1 MARYTGPKVRLS
13 RRVGVPISDTPK
25 HTTKRQL
32 NPPGMHGY
40 RMRRLRD
47 YGLRLNE
54 KQKIRYHYSV
64 LERQFRRYVDEAS
77 SRPGNTGQILLEM
90 LEMRL
95 DNAVRRSGFARTIWG
110 ARQIVAHGHVR
121 VNGQKVDRPSF
132 ALSVGDVITFKTKV
146 GKLVREQMETM
157 AGYEVPGWI
166 DVNPGELTAKVL
178 ARPAQDQIP
187 FEANPNL
194 VIEFYR

>member
-1 MARYTGPKVRLS
+1 MARYLGPKVKLS
-13 RRVGVPISDTPK
+13 RRVGVPIADTPK

-32 NPPGMHGY
+32 NPAGMHGY

-54 KQKIRYHYSV
+54 KQKIRYHYNI
-64 LERQFRRYVDEAS
+64 LEKQFRGYVDEAA
-77 SRPGNTGQILLEM
+77 RRTGNTGEILMQLLET
-90 LEMRL
+90 RL
-95 DNAVRRSGFARTIWG
+95 DNAVRRSGFARTIWA
-110 ARQIVAHGHVR
+110 ARQMVVHGHVR
-121 VNGQKVDRPSF
+121 VNGQKVDKPSY
-132 ALSVGDVITFKTKV
+132 AISVGDEITFKPKV
-146 GKLVREQMETM
+146 EKLVREHMETM

-166 DVNPGELTAKVL
+166 DVNPGKLTSKIVAM
-178 ARPAQDQIP
+178 PAAEQIP